1 MPNQRWR
8 GSLATRK
15 LRPPRSPLRTLAK
28 SPTGITGLD
37 EITCGGLPKG
47 RTTLVTGAAGSGKT
61 LLGIEFLVRG
71 VRQFGETGALITFEE
86 TSADLTENV
95 RSLGIALDRLIARGR
110 IAVDH
115 VHLERSEIHET
126 GDYDLDGLFVRLAH
140 AIEAVGARRVVI
152 DTLEVLFAGLSN
164 PGILRA
170 ELRRLFRWLK
180 ERRVTA
186 IVTAERGPVA
196 RDSLTRHGLEEFV
209 SDCVILLDQR
219 VIEQV
224 TTRRLRIVKY
234 RGSSHGSNEY
244 PFLIDAD
251 GITVLPVTSLSL
263 SHKAPTTRISS
274 GTPALDAMLGGRG
287 FYRGSSILVSGNAGT
302 GKSTIAA
309 ALVAAACRRGERA
322 LYCAFEESP
331 AQIQR
336 NMHSVGIDLEACV
349 RSGRLRFHAARP
361 TAYGFEMHLA
371 DFHRAIREFHP
382 SVVVLDPITNLTS
395 IGSSSE
401 AQSMLTRLID
411 YLKSKSITGLF
422 TALTD
427 NSHGIERTDAGVSS
441 LMDTWILL
449 RNLESDGERNRG
461 LYVLK
466 SRGMAHSNQ
475 IREFRLSD
483 RGIALAPAY
492 IGSAGV
498 LTGTARSNQEAAE
511 RAEALRRS
519 EARQRLR
526 RQLERKRETLEA
538 QVAALKLVFDAET
551 EALAAELAE
560 SHRRERTLVNE
571 ASMRAQLRGGAT
583 AEHRGRKRQ
592 ERRP

>member
-1 MPNQRWR
+1 M
-8 GSLATRK
+8 ATKK
-15 LRPPRSPLRTLAK
+15 LRRPRGRPSRALAK
-28 SPTGITGLD
+28 SPTGISGLD
-37 EITCGGLPKG
+37 EITSGGLPKG
-47 RTTLVTGAAGSGKT
+47 RTTLLTGGAGSGKT
-61 LLGIEFLVRG
+61 LLAIEFLVQG
-71 VRQFGETGALITFEE
+71 VRQFGEPGALITFEE
-86 TSADLTENV
+86 TTADLEQNV
-95 RSLGIALDRLIARGR
+95 RSLGIDLDRLIARR
-110 IAVDH
+110 QIAVDH

-126 GDYDLDGLFVRLAH
+126 GDYDLEGLFVRLAH
-140 AIEAVGARRVVI
+140 AIDAVGARRVVI

-180 ERRVTA
+180 ERGVTA

-196 RDSLTRHGLEEFV
+196 ERDSLTRHGLEEFV
-209 SDCVILLDQR
+209 SDCVILLDHR
-219 VIEQV
+219 VVEQV

-234 RGSSHGSNEY
+234 RGSTHGSNEY
-244 PFLIDAD
+244 PFLIDTD

-263 SHKAPTTRISS
+263 SHKASTARISS
-274 GTPALDAMLGGRG
+274 GTAGLDAMLGARG
-287 FYRGSSILVSGNAGT
+287 FYRGSSVLVSGHAGT
-302 GKSTIAA
+302 GKSTLAA

-336 NMHSVGIDLEACV
+336 NMHSVGLDLEVCV

-361 TAYGFEMHLA
+361 TAYGFETHLA
-371 DFHRAIREFHP
+371 DFHRAVREFHP
-382 SVVVLDPITNLTS
+382 SVVVLDPITNLVS
-395 IGSSSE
+395 VGSSSE

-411 YLKSKSITGLF
+411 YLKSEGITALF
-422 TALTD
+422 TALT
-427 NSHGIERTDAGVSS
+427 NGSHDAERSNAGISS

-483 RGIALAPAY
+483 RGITLTAAY
-492 IGSAGV
+492 IGGAGV
-498 LTGTARSNQEAAE
+498 LTGTARSNQEAIE
-511 RAEALRRS
+511 RAEALQRA
-519 EARQRLR
+519 EARQRVR
-526 RQLERKRETLEA
+526 RQLERKRQTLEA
-538 QVAALKLVFDAET
+538 EVAALHLAFDAET

-560 SHRRERTLVNE
+560 SDRRERTLSND
-571 ASMRAQLRGGAT
+571 AGLRAQLRGGAS

-592 ERRP
+592 ERRL